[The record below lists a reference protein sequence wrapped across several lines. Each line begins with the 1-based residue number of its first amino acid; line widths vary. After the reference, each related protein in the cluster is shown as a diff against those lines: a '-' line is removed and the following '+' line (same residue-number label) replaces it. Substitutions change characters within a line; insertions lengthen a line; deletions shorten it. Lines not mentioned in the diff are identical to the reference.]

1 MSEDLTKKEAKELD
15 KALQKEL
22 NIDKDKL
29 KSLKKKLAKVEGFP
43 ERGIET
49 WFRLTSKNLYTRR
62 QIVDTKS
69 SILITVN
76 SIIIS
81 VVLGSLYTQLDDD
94 PHLVFGIVPMI
105 ITNLISIAFAIFATR
120 PALKKGQITKEKIK
134 NKSASLMTF
143 DDFYKVTEEE
153 YEWAVE
159 EMMTDR
165 KFLYSTIK
173 KDVYYLGV
181 DLSHRYKYI
190 QIAYN
195 VFLVGLI
202 ISVLLFGGCH
212 VFY

>member
-1 MSEDLTKKEAKELD
+1 
-15 KALQKEL
+15 
-22 NIDKDKL
+22 
-29 KSLKKKLAKVEGFP
+29 
-43 ERGIET
+43 
-49 WFRLTSKNLYTRR
+49 
-62 QIVDTKS
+62 
-69 SILITVN
+69 
-76 SIIIS
+76 
-81 VVLGSLYTQLDDD
+81 
-94 PHLVFGIVPMI
+94 
-105 ITNLISIAFAIFATR
+105 
-120 PALKKGQITKEKIK
+120 
-134 NKSASLMTF
+134 MTF

>member
-15 KALQKEL
+15 KVLQKEL